1 MTTNDLLVRIKS
13 RYNQFTKAEK
23 KVADLVLSDPARIL
37 FMSITDL
44 AEACDVGDTSVF
56 RFCKTLKLKGYQDF
70 KLQLSLGMSYAD
82 SDLSVT
88 NDPREDTFMRRA
100 QAVMD
105 QSVQALA
112 ETHSLLRE
120 DTVLRIIEMLVEAE
134 RVFFFGVGSS
144 MISAQEAMNRFMHI
158 SNKFYSLVDTHMQT
172 MAASLMGP
180 KDLLFVLSYSGNT
193 KDSVQIAQLAYEA
206 GAKVVGISHFL
217 KSPLTAFTHALLLC
231 GSPEAPLQGGSGRG
245 KISQL
250 YLIDLLF
257 TEYFLVTESESK
269 ERNQKTSEA
278 VTGKLY

>member
-13 RYNQFTKAEK
+13 RYNQLTKAEK

-70 KLQLSLGMSYAD
+70 KLQLSLGMSHAD
-82 SDLSVT
+82 SGVSPAIDAR
-88 NDPREDTFMRRA
+88 DATFMRRA

-105 QSVQALA
+105 QSVMGMA

-120 DTVLRIIEMLVEAE
+120 ETVQRIVHMLVEAE

-144 MISAQEAMNRFMHI
+144 MLSAKEAMNRFMHI
-158 SNKFYSLVDTHMQT
+158 SSKFYSLTDTHMQA

-180 KDLLFVLSYSGNT
+180 RDLVFVLSYSGNT

-217 KSPLTAFTHALLLC
+217 KSPLTAFTHELLLC
-231 GSPEAPLQGGSGRG
+231 GSPEAPLQGGSARG
-245 KISQL
+245 KMSQL
-250 YLIDLLF
+250 YLIDLLCS
-257 TEYFLVTESESK
+257 EYFLLTEAESK
-269 ERNQKTSEA
+269 ERNKKTSEA
-278 VTGKLY
+278 VSEKLY